1 MGWILS
7 PGVAQAGVCGEVI
20 IFFVYEVR
28 QYDNRV

>member
-7 PGVAQAGVCGEVI
+7 PDIAQAGVCREGV

-28 QYDNRV
+28 QYDNWV